1 MRRDRTM
8 PELSADLYGTVS
20 HKLDALQPSGIREF
34 NKEVSKIPGIIK
46 LTLGEPDMATPEHVK
61 QAAIRSIEEDDS
73 HYAPQM
79 GKPELLE
86 AISDYIQNTRD
97 VHYDPQTEIIA
108 TVGATEALDATLF
121 AILNTGDKVVVP
133 TPIFSLYFPLIEM
146 TGATVV
152 QVDTSAD
159 NFVLT
164 PEKLEE
170 VLEEEGKGVKAV
182 ILNYPSN
189 PTGREYPQEVLAGL
203 AEVIKKH
210 HLYAIADEIYSELVY
225 GVEHYSIATMIPERT
240 IFISGL
246 SKSHAMTGYRL
257 GYVAA
262 PAKIMANISKMHA
275 FLVTTVTN
283 NVQVAAAEALTNGL
297 DDPLEFRKIYQHRRD
312 LLVAGLKKL
321 GFEMLTPEG
330 AFYLFAKIPAQFGT
344 DDVAFAKQLAKEAKV
359 GVTPG
364 SAFGKGGDG
373 YVRLSYASSDENL
386 TEAIKRISEFLDH
399 LA

>member
-1 MRRDRTM
+1 M

-97 VHYDPQTEIIA
+97 VHYNPQTEIIA

-164 PEKLEE
+164 TEKLEE
-170 VLEEEGKGVKAV
+170 VREEEGKGVKAV

-210 HLYAIADEIYSELVY
+210 HLYVIADEIYSELVY

-386 TEAIKRISEFLDH
+386 TEAIKRIGEFLDH

>member
-1 MRRDRTM
+1 M

-46 LTLGEPDMATPEHVK
+46 LTLGEPEMATPEHVK

-312 LLVAGLKKL
+312 LLVAGLKEL

-330 AFYLFAKIPAQFGT
+330 AFYLFAKIPTQFGT

-386 TEAIKRISEFLDH
+386 TEAIKRIGEFLNH

>member
-1 MRRDRTM
+1 M

-20 HKLDALQPSGIREF
+20 HKLDALQPSGIRAF

-170 VLEEEGKGVKAV
+170 VLEKEGKGVKAV

-189 PTGREYPQEVLAGL
+189 PTGREYPQEVLARL

-386 TEAIKRISEFLDH
+386 TEAIKRIGEFLDH

>member
-1 MRRDRTM
+1 M

-297 DDPLEFRKIYQHRRD
+297 NDPLEFRKIYQHRRD

-364 SAFGKGGDG
+364 SAFGKGSDG

-386 TEAIKRISEFLDH
+386 TEAIKRIGEFLDH

>member
-1 MRRDRTM
+1 M

-97 VHYDPQTEIIA
+97 VHYNPQTEIIA

-133 TPIFSLYFPLIEM
+133 TPIFSLYFPLIKM

-386 TEAIKRISEFLDH
+386 IEAIKRIGEFLDH

>member
-1 MRRDRTM
+1 M

-97 VHYDPQTEIIA
+97 VHYNPQTEIIA

-297 DDPLEFRKIYQHRRD
+297 NDPLEFRKIYQHRRD

-386 TEAIKRISEFLDH
+386 TEAIKRIGELLDH

>member
-1 MRRDRTM
+1 M

-97 VHYDPQTEIIA
+97 VHYNPQTEIIA

-297 DDPLEFRKIYQHRRD
+297 NDPLEFRKIYQHRRD

>member
-1 MRRDRTM
+1 M

-34 NKEVSKIPGIIK
+34 NKEVSKIPRIIK

-386 TEAIKRISEFLDH
+386 TEAITRIGEFLDH

>member
-1 MRRDRTM
+1 M

-275 FLVTTVTN
+275 LLVTTVTN

-297 DDPLEFRKIYQHRRD
+297 NDPLEFRKIYQHRRD

-386 TEAIKRISEFLDH
+386 TEAIKRIGEFLDH

>member
-1 MRRDRTM
+1 M

-121 AILNTGDKVVVP
+121 ASLNTGDKVVVP

-297 DDPLEFRKIYQHRRD
+297 NDPLEFRKIYQHRRD

-386 TEAIKRISEFLDH
+386 TEAIKRIGEFLDH

>member
-1 MRRDRTM
+1 M

-97 VHYDPQTEIIA
+97 VHYNPQTEIIA

-210 HLYAIADEIYSELVY
+210 HLYAIADEIYSEFDC
-225 GVEHYSIATMIPERT
+225 GVGHYSIATMIPERT

-297 DDPLEFRKIYQHRRD
+297 NDPLEFRKIYQHRRD

-386 TEAIKRISEFLDH
+386 TEAIKRIGEFLDH

>member
-1 MRRDRTM
+1 M

-97 VHYDPQTEIIA
+97 VHYNPQTEIIA

-312 LLVAGLKKL
+312 LLVAGLKEL

-330 AFYLFAKIPAQFGT
+330 AFYLFAKIPTQFGT

-386 TEAIKRISEFLDH
+386 TEAIKRIGEFLNH

>member
-1 MRRDRTM
+1 M

-312 LLVAGLKKL
+312 LLVAGLKEL

-330 AFYLFAKIPAQFGT
+330 AFYLFAKIPTQFGT

-359 GVTPG
+359 GVIPG

-386 TEAIKRISEFLDH
+386 TEAIKRIGEFLNH

>member
-1 MRRDRTM
+1 M

-20 HKLDALQPSGIREF
+20 HKLDALQPSGIRKF

-133 TPIFSLYFPLIEM
+133 TPIFSLYFPLIKM

-386 TEAIKRISEFLDH
+386 TEAIKRIGEFLDH

>member
-1 MRRDRTM
+1 M

-20 HKLDALQPSGIREF
+20 HELDALQPSGIREF

-297 DDPLEFRKIYQHRRD
+297 NDPLEFRKIYQHRRD

-386 TEAIKRISEFLDH
+386 TEAIKRIGEFLDH

>member
-1 MRRDRTM
+1 M

-97 VHYDPQTEIIA
+97 LHYDPQTEIIA

-312 LLVAGLKKL
+312 LLVASLKKL

-386 TEAIKRISEFLDH
+386 TEAIKRIGEFLDH

>member
-1 MRRDRTM
+1 M

-46 LTLGEPDMATPEHVK
+46 LTLGEPDMATPEHFK

-297 DDPLEFRKIYQHRRD
+297 NDPLEFRKIYQHRRD

-386 TEAIKRISEFLDH
+386 TEAIKRIGEFLDH

>member
-1 MRRDRTM
+1 M

-373 YVRLSYASSDENL
+373 YVRLSYASSDKNL
-386 TEAIKRISEFLDH
+386 TEAIKRIGEFLDH

>member
-1 MRRDRTM
+1 M
-8 PELSADLYGTVS
+8 PELSVDLYGTVS

-312 LLVAGLKKL
+312 LLVAGLKEL

-330 AFYLFAKIPAQFGT
+330 AFYLFAKIPTQFGT

-386 TEAIKRISEFLDH
+386 TEAIKRIGEFLNY

>member
-1 MRRDRTM
+1 M

-344 DDVAFAKQLAKEAKV
+344 GDVAFAKQLAKEAKV

-386 TEAIKRISEFLDH
+386 TEAIKRIGEFLDH

>member
-1 MRRDRTM
+1 M

-97 VHYDPQTEIIA
+97 VHYDPQREIIA

-312 LLVAGLKKL
+312 LLVTGLKEL

-330 AFYLFAKIPAQFGT
+330 AFYLFAKIPTQFGT

-386 TEAIKRISEFLDH
+386 TEAIKRIGEFLDH

>member
-1 MRRDRTM
+1 M

-133 TPIFSLYFPLIEM
+133 TPIFSLYFPLIKM

-386 TEAIKRISEFLDH
+386 TEAIKRIGEFLDH

>member
-1 MRRDRTM
+1 M

-20 HKLDALQPSGIREF
+20 HKLDALQPSGIRAF

-97 VHYDPQTEIIA
+97 VHYDPQTEIVA

-170 VLEEEGKGVKAV
+170 VLKEEGKGVKAV

-386 TEAIKRISEFLDH
+386 TEAIKRIGEFLDH
-399 LA
+399 LV

>member
-1 MRRDRTM
+1 M

-108 TVGATEALDATLF
+108 TVGATEALDATFF

-262 PAKIMANISKMHA
+262 PAKIMTNISKMHA

-297 DDPLEFRKIYQHRRD
+297 NDPLEFRKIYQHRRD

>member
-1 MRRDRTM
+1 M

-312 LLVAGLKKL
+312 LLVAGLKEL

-386 TEAIKRISEFLDH
+386 TEAIKRIGEFLNH

>member
-386 TEAIKRISEFLDH
+386 TEAIKRIGEFLDH

>member
-1 MRRDRTM
+1 M

-133 TPIFSLYFPLIEM
+133 TPIFSLYFPLIAM

-297 DDPLEFRKIYQHRRD
+297 NDPLEFRKIYQHRRD
-312 LLVAGLKKL
+312 LLVAGLKEL

-386 TEAIKRISEFLDH
+386 TEAIKRIGEFLDH

>member
-1 MRRDRTM
+1 M

-297 DDPLEFRKIYQHRRD
+297 NDPLEFRKIYQHRRN

-386 TEAIKRISEFLDH
+386 TEAIKRIGEFLDH

>member
-1 MRRDRTM
+1 M

-170 VLEEEGKGVKAV
+170 VLEEE
-182 ILNYPSN
+182 
-189 PTGREYPQEVLAGL
+189 
-203 AEVIKKH
+203 
-210 HLYAIADEIYSELVY
+210 
-225 GVEHYSIATMIPERT
+225 
-240 IFISGL
+240 
-246 SKSHAMTGYRL
+246 
-257 GYVAA
+257 
-262 PAKIMANISKMHA
+262 
-275 FLVTTVTN
+275 
-283 NVQVAAAEALTNGL
+283 
-297 DDPLEFRKIYQHRRD
+297 
-312 LLVAGLKKL
+312 
-321 GFEMLTPEG
+321 
-330 AFYLFAKIPAQFGT
+330 
-344 DDVAFAKQLAKEAKV
+344 
-359 GVTPG
+359 
-364 SAFGKGGDG
+364 
-373 YVRLSYASSDENL
+373 
-386 TEAIKRISEFLDH
+386 
-399 LA
+399 

>member
-1 MRRDRTM
+1 M

-61 QAAIRSIEEDDS
+61 QAAIRSIEEHDS

-297 DDPLEFRKIYQHRRD
+297 NDPLEFRKIYQHRRD

-386 TEAIKRISEFLDH
+386 TEAIKRIGEFLDH

>member
-189 PTGREYPQEVLAGL
+189 PTGREYSQKVLAGL

-386 TEAIKRISEFLDH
+386 TEAIKRIGEFLDH

>member
-1 MRRDRTM
+1 M

-312 LLVAGLKKL
+312 ILVAGLKEL

-330 AFYLFAKIPAQFGT
+330 AFYLFAKIPTQFGT

-386 TEAIKRISEFLDH
+386 TEAIKRIGEFLNH

>member
-1 MRRDRTM
+1 M

-97 VHYDPQTEIIA
+97 VHYNPQTEIIA

-297 DDPLEFRKIYQHRRD
+297 NDSLEFRKIYQHRRD

-386 TEAIKRISEFLDH
+386 TEAIKRIGEFLDH

>member
-1 MRRDRTM
+1 M

-133 TPIFSLYFPLIEM
+133 TPIFSLYFPLIKM

-189 PTGREYPQEVLAGL
+189 PTGSEYPQEVLAGL

-262 PAKIMANISKMHA
+262 PAEIMANISKMHA

-373 YVRLSYASSDENL
+373 YVRLSYASSDKNL
-386 TEAIKRISEFLDH
+386 TEAIKRIGEFLDH